1 MHTVGYLALSEIK
14 ENAKINYL
22 EENGWKVFEIAAKES
37 DIFEIQVDALVILEE
52 TMALTC
58 SWLIELKKHFK
69 SPVYVL
75 ATENDSDSKVT
86 YLHLGA
92 EACFPIDM
100 GNEEFYLTLDR
111 LVTSYYTDNS
121 PQNDALLKQKNSVQ
135 AGVIQLVP
143 SNLSVVIEGEKV
155 IDLTKKE
162 FQMMKILYDNSCRAL
177 SYEELNEKM
186 WSTKLEK
193 SDQNSRIANLIF
205 HLRNKIEK
213 KPNQPEFI
221 KTVRSVGYVL
231 NDRSASIK

>member
-121 PQNDALLKQKNSVQ
+121 PQNDALMKQKNSVQ